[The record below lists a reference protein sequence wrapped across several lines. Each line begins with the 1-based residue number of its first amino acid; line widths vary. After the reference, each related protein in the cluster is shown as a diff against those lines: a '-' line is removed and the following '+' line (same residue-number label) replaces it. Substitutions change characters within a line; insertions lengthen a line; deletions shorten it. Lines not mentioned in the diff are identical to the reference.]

1 VSARSVSARD
11 TGSPKALR
19 KWKGISSSPGAEFE
33 EQGLRMPAI
42 SLVGGRLLDLKAR
55 LVLEV

>member
-1 VSARSVSARD
+1 VSARD